1 MRMRLPPLPCVL
13 SIVLLAMMFQS
24 LHAQTKSAPVYVTLW
39 FDTEDYILPQSDEAA
54 KRLAEMLTRL
64 GIKAT
69 FKVVGEKARV
79 LEQRGRQDVIA
90 ALKQHEIGYHS
101 NTHSQQPTI
110 AVYLQHAGW
119 EDGSAEFYRREVPG
133 VEDIRRIFGVTP
145 SCYGQP
151 GSAWAPQ
158 TYPALKQMG
167 IGMYLD
173 EANHVGINDQPFY
186 YGGMLNVFKMRSTVA
201 RMELGGRDN
210 LAQGKAKFQGAY
222 DKLRAQGGG
231 TISIYYH
238 PCEFIHTEFWDGVNF
253 KRGANPPRSEWK
265 LPRMKPA
272 TEIEQ
277 AYRDFEEYVKFIK
290 TQPGTRFVTASDLT
304 ELYADQA
311 LTRSFNRHQV
321 LALARATG
329 REISFQHLD
338 DMVLSGA
345 DVFSLLL
352 EMMSGYISQN
362 SMPTEVKLASLDGP
376 SRAFKPAAGP
386 ARSASVS
393 WQAFADSV
401 GDVAAFCRRN
411 KRMPDEVWI
420 GVNSIGPQDYLATLA
435 VVMQD
440 LLTSG
445 SRPQQITIQ
454 QGRYTADKYIAV
466 DSPELWGWV
475 IFPEG
480 FHAPKIMELARLQ
493 AWTLK
498 PALLPR

>member
-1 MRMRLPPLPCVL
+1 MRMRLSALPCVL
-13 SIVLLAMMFQS
+13 SIVLLAMMCQP
-24 LHAQTKSAPVYVTLW
+24 LNAQTQIAPVYVTLW
-39 FDTEDYILPQSDEAA
+39 FDTEDYILPQSDSAA
-54 KRLAEMLTRL
+54 KRLAEILTRL
-64 GIKAT
+64 GVKVT

-90 ALKQHEIGYHS
+90 ALKNHEIGYHS

-119 EDGSAEFYRREVPG
+119 EDGGAEFYRREVPG
-133 VEDIRRIFGVTP
+133 VEDIRRIFGVMPT
-145 SCYGQP
+145 CYGQP
-151 GSAWAPQ
+151 GSAWASQ
-158 TYPALKQMG
+158 AYPALKQMG

-186 YGGMLNVFKMRSTVA
+186 YGGMLNVFKMRSNVA

-210 LAQGKAKFQGAY
+210 LAQGKARFLGAY
-222 DKLRAQGGG
+222 DNLRAQGGG

-265 LPRMKPA
+265 LPGMKSA
-272 TEIEQ
+272 TEIEK
-277 AYRDFEEYVKFIK
+277 AFRDFEEYVKFIK

-304 ELYADQA
+304 MLYADHA
-311 LTRSFNRHQV
+311 LTRSFNRHEI
-321 LALARATG
+321 LTMARAIQQK
-329 REISFQHLD
+329 ISFQNLND
-338 DMVLSGA
+338 VALSSA
-345 DVFSLLL
+345 DVFSLLM
-352 EMMSGYISQN
+352 EMMSGYISRN
-362 SMPTEVKLASLDGP
+362 SMPTEVRLTPLYGP
-376 SRAFKPAAGP
+376 TRAFNPAAGR
-386 ARSASVS
+386 ARLTDVS

-401 GDVAAFCRRN
+401 HDVAAFCRRY
-411 KRMPDEVWI
+411 KRIPDEVWI
-420 GVNSIGPQDYLATLA
+420 GADSIGPQDYLATLA
-435 VVMQD
+435 AVLQE

-445 SRPQQITIQ
+445 GRPHQITMQ
-454 QGRYTADKYIAV
+454 EGRFTADKYIAE
-466 DSPELWGWV
+466 DSPRLWGWV